1 MAIYESEFYKMEVGE
16 GEDYKSPHYLIIN
29 KVTGV
34 VETET
39 RLFPQGAAYCDQ
51 LSDSYAESIAPEEV
65 KSDDNKRVTNVI
77 PTDFKS
83 KQH

>member
-1 MAIYESEFYKMEVGE
+1 MPIYESEFYKMEVGS
-16 GEDYKSPHYLIIN
+16 GEDYECDHYLIIN

-65 KSDDNKRVTNVI
+65 KVEPKKVMNVI